1 MEEEGGGGGGGSI
14 SSSSRSS
21 SSCSYDALMDDQNH
35 NNWEAAAAAADATG
49 GGSYGQQQ
57 QQQQPP
63 SPQQPH
69 HECDLR
75 GSLARQEELEI
86 QMMSEAA
93 NGPGQDCEAAKE
105 GKGAA
110 AAMNLNINPSASK
123 FCEWCL
129 SSLEPSQEKGP
140 GLGHLE
146 IPAHACHFTLANV
159 HPFGMAERQPLFL

>member
-49 GGSYGQQQ
+49 GGSYG